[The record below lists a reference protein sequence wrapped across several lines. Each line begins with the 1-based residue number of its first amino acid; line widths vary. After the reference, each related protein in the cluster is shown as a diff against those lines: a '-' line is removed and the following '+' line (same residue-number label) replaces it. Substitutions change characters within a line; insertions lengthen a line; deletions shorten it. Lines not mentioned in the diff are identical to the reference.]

1 MMSSDTNIDYAALG
15 EYTAFSDKAR
25 DAAVADVLRCVI
37 YPVIWRDRPK
47 AGVRNES

>member
-25 DAAVADVLRCVI
+25 DAARRRHAEMCNLSSYLARQ
-37 YPVIWRDRPK
+37 
-47 AGVRNES
+47 A

>member
-15 EYTAFSDKAR
+15 EYTAFSDKAGMQP
-25 DAAVADVLRCVI
+25 VADMLKCAI
-37 YPVIWRDRPK
+37 YPVTWRDRPK

>member
-25 DAAVADVLRCVI
+25 DAARRRHAEMQLSGETG
-37 YPVIWRDRPK
+37 PK
-47 AGVRNES
+47 PGVRNES